1 MTKHDSVYLIGL
13 IILSVLTSFMF
24 IFYGLGIIMSEN
36 AARSTAIFAYVTC
49 AYGLANIAILSIAWN
64 SREGWSKAV
73 SKLVALCFLGVYVMN
88 RFMAGLQAVDIAG
101 VLILVVVLWF
111 NFFAIR
117 KVVERR

>member
-1 MTKHDSVYLIGL
+1 MTRHDTFYLIGL

-24 IFYGLGIIMSEN
+24 IFYGLGIITSQSATRPAE
-36 AARSTAIFAYVTC
+36 IFAYVTC

-64 SREGWSKAV
+64 SREGRSVAV
-73 SKLVALCFLGVYVMN
+73 SKLVALCFLGVYIMN
-88 RFMAGLQAVDIAG
+88 RFMAGLQLTDFAG
-101 VLILVVVLWF
+101 VVIVAVVLWF